1 MGISRCTLTFAAEH
15 VRSFETVITLFTPS
29 TLSSCHMTLAFAL
42 PNSCVTR
49 FNRSQSAICITVTWL
64 ASQRVF
70 HLKIKCKGF
79 TVITIIPSHVVLA
92 HAVCLKRKKS
102 QVTIS
107 LSVLKQWNL
116 LTQKQIIVL
125 IYLYT
130 EVRKDCLSCGC
141 TSFGNFNGGN
151 SIFSIHQLVKWTSL
165 TFVQRK
171 ERSVISD
178 WSVNPKIKLV

>member
-1 MGISRCTLTFAAEH
+1 MQPPQNKFYKLSSSLLLLLVLLLNMGISRCTLTFAAEH

-79 TVITIIPSHVVLA
+79 TVITIIPSHVVLT
-92 HAVCLKRKKS
+92 HAVRLKRKKS

-125 IYLYT
+125 IDLYT
-130 EVRKDCLSCGC
+130 ADVHLLAILMAATQYFRSP
-141 TSFGNFNGGN
+141 N
-151 SIFSIHQLVKWTSL
+151 S
-165 TFVQRK
+165 
-171 ERSVISD
+171 
-178 WSVNPKIKLV
+178 